1 MKAGIVVFSDLDGTL
16 LDHRTY
22 SFDPARPALRF
33 LQERKIPLVICT
45 SKTRAEIEPIRAAL
59 DNADPFISENGGAA
73 FIPEGYF
80 ARELPAA
87 RKESG
92 YLVIE
97 FGTPY
102 SRLRETFSR
111 LQERLPG
118 QIRGF
123 GDLTVDE
130 VSELTGLSFE
140 KADLA
145 KKREYDEPFLLT
157 DTSSLAA
164 IKGEAEAA
172 GLTITEGGRFFHLTG
187 ENDKG
192 KAVRSLRK
200 LYDQEEGRRLKTIG
214 LGDSPNDLPLL
225 ENVDFPVLVQKPGGR
240 YDLSVRLSHLIRA
253 PGEGPEG
260 WRAAVLD
267 ILDRLAPDHSQK
279 GGRNG

>member
-22 SFDPARPALRF
+22 SFEPARPALRV
-33 LQERKIPLVICT
+33 LHEKKIPLVICT

-59 DNADPFISENGGAA
+59 DNTDPFISENGGAA

-80 ARELPAA
+80 APELPSA

-92 YLVIE
+92 YLVVE

-102 SRLRETFSR
+102 PRLREMILR
-111 LQERLPG
+111 LQKRLPG

-123 GDLTVDE
+123 GDLTVQE
-130 VSELTGLSFE
+130 VSELTGLSGQE
-140 KADLA
+140 ADLA
-145 KKREYDEPFLLT
+145 KKREYDEPFV
-157 DTSSLAA
+157 LADA
-164 IKGEAEAA
+164 SVLVTVSEEAEAA
-172 GLTITEGGRFFHLTG
+172 GLKVTEGGRFFHLTG
-187 ENDKG
+187 DNDKG
-192 KAVRSLRK
+192 RAVRSLRK
-200 LYDQEEGRRLKTIG
+200 FYAQEAGHPPKTIG

-225 ENVDFPVLVQKPGGR
+225 ENVDFPILVQRPGGQ
-240 YDLSVRLSHLIRA
+240 YDSSIRLSHLIRA

-267 ILDRLAPDHSQK
+267 FL
-279 GGRNG
+279 GRIAV